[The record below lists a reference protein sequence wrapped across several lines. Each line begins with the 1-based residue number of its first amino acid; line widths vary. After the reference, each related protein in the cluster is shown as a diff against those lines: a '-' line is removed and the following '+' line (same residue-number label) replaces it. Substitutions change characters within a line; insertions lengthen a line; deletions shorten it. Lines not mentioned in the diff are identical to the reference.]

1 MFDIQFFLNILP
13 IMLKYVRV
21 RIFVSICAL
30 GISLVLALIISLSIY
45 FEIPVLQKIGMA
57 WKSIFRGTPLL
68 AQLFWI
74 CYGLPQIILPL
85 QNVSVMALLI
95 MGLSFNASSYMAES
109 FRGALSSIPKGQME
123 ACLSS
128 GMTSLQGMKRI
139 VLPQAFRVA
148 VPALSNNFV
157 DIIKQSSLAFTLGIR
172 EIMAV
177 AKMEG
182 ASQYKFLEAF
192 TAVMLIYWCLITA
205 FNKLQKVLE
214 NRMNKKYK

>member
-21 RIFVSICAL
+21 TIFVSICAL